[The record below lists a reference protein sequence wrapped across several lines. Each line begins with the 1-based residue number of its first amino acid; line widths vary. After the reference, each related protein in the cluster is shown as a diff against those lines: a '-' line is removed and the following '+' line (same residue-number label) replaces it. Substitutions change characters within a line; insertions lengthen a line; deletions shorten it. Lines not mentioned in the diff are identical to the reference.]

1 MENGAQAAILH
12 TFGCEDASWKA
23 SIPLYCN
30 SKSQE
35 IAAWLGHFD
44 GSGHKSAGLCICKVQ
59 PGLYIPTTPCTLP
72 KQPLSSGWEYNKRR
86 KKKKERK
93 NIFSSL
99 SNLHDAEA
107 EVKLK
112 ASCLELSH
120 AKIAFFGENSLATDC
135 FAVRDINPCRV
146 IIVLSLCSTAPLF
159 FPSVYISWFFFMCV
173 TKG

>member
-1 MENGAQAAILH
+1 MYLQSAAGALH
-12 TFGCEDASWKA
+12 SHNALHLAQTTTLKRVG
-23 SIPLYCN
+23 
-30 SKSQE
+30 
-35 IAAWLGHFD
+35 
-44 GSGHKSAGLCICKVQ
+44 VQ
-59 PGLYIPTTPCTLP
+59 Q
-72 KQPLSSGWEYNKRR
+72 KK

-112 ASCLELSH
+112 ASCLELLH

-159 FPSVYISWFFFMCV
+159 FPQFILVDFFYVCDKRIMGLV
-173 TKG
+173 